1 MFLKKDRVT
10 RMVMTALFV
19 AFTAVATMIIKI
31 PTPTQGYVHV
41 GDALVL
47 LCGIL
52 LGPGFGAI
60 AAGLG
65 SAFADAFSSYVIW
78 APGTFLIKAATA
90 AVAGVLYRT
99 LYKKQG
105 KIVSVIASGIVAEA
119 VMVAGYFVY
128 GTLLLVLSGSGLAAA
143 MTEEF
148 LGIPFNIMQGVCGIA
163 IAAAILPVLS
173 HAMTAL
179 SDKEARKNSGSKQ

>member
-1 MFLKKDRVT
+1 MKKDKLT
-10 RMVMTALFV
+10 QMVMTALFV

-47 LCGIL
+47 LCGVL
-52 LGPGFGAI
+52 LGPGLGAI

-65 SAFADAFSSYVIW
+65 SAFADAFSGYMMWV
-78 APGTFLIKAATA
+78 PGTFLIKAATA

-99 LYKKQG
+99 LNKKHG
-105 KIVSVIASGIVAEA
+105 KVVSVIAAGALAEA

-128 GTLLLVLSGSGLAAA
+128 GTLLLVLSGSGVAAA
-143 MTEEF
+143 LTEEF
-148 LGIPFNIMQGVCGIA
+148 FGIPFNIMQGVCGIA

-173 HAMTAL
+173 HGMAAL
-179 SDKEARKNSGSKQ
+179 SDKEMRKNSGSKQ